1 MFIVVGIFIFIFIFF
16 KNNPM
21 SVDDMNVLLF
31 KKIRSKSI
39 KSIVTKK
46 SIDYTNHG
54 VIYVVY
60 GRDNLPIHTEWDE
73 KIEVGDSILKP
84 KDSLKIMIKNNS
96 GVSVLD
102 YEQNKEEILTTNF

>member
-1 MFIVVGIFIFIFIFF
+1 MFIAVGIFIFIFIFF

-54 VIYVVY
+54 AIYVVY
-60 GRDNLPIHTEWDE
+60 GMDSLPIHTEWEE
-73 KIEVGDSILKP
+73 KIKVGDSILKP
-84 KDSLKIMIKNNS
+84 KDSLKIMIKSNS